1 MIFILTFH
9 MKILKSATLCGE
21 NSSSNHARISSRNR
35 VKVTVKV
42 AYNMDTVKYLILHT
56 ILKLII

>member
-9 MKILKSATLCGE
+9 MKILKSTTSCGE
-21 NSSSNHARISSRNR
+21 HSSSNHARISSRNR
-35 VKVTVKV
+35 IKVTVKV
-42 AYNMDTVKYLILHT
+42 AYNMETVKYLILHA